1 MANEIYHSVL
11 IFNLNER
18 LFINALDGLTE
29 VQIKERLSG
38 HNNPISWIAAHTVW
52 ARYNTLMF
60 LGQPA
65 KNPFDAHFEGF
76 KAYSDSIEYPLLETI
91 KAEWHKASALLKE
104 AFQAVSA
111 TQLAAESPVKSPMG
125 DTTISGTIAFLAQHE
140 SYDIGQIAFLK
151 KYYTGEAMKYNYC
164 KSFFKQ

>member
-1 MANEIYHSVL
+1 
-11 IFNLNER
+11 
-18 LFINALDGLTE
+18 
-29 VQIKERLSG
+29 
-38 HNNPISWIAAHTVW
+38 
-52 ARYNTLMF
+52 MF

-111 TQLAAESPVKSPMG
+111 TQLAAESPVKSPIG

-151 KYYTGEAMKYNYC
+151 KYYTGEAMKYN
-164 KSFFKQ
+164 

>member
-1 MANEIYHSVL
+1 MANEIYNSVL
-11 IFNLNER
+11 IFYLNEL

-65 KNPFDAHFEGF
+65 KNPFDTHFEGF

-151 KYYTGEAMKYNYC
+151 KYYTGEAMKYN
-164 KSFFKQ
+164 